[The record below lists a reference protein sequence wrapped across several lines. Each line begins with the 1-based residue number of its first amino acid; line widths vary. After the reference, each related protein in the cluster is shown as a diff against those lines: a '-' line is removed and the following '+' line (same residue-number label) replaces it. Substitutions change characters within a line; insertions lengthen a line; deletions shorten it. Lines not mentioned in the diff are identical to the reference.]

1 MGGKAGAVLV
11 FSVLGEAGEVKLGAG
26 EVVEVVG
33 AGGGSWFPAVSGASV
48 VKDRVVVIVGAA
60 EGRLAPCG
68 VVMLV
73 VVAVGALFVVKWG
86 LMVGAGVGGGA
97 AGGGGW
103 MKLRLSEGSG
113 SEALT
118 RL

>member
-11 FSVLGEAGEVKLGAG
+11 FSVLGEVKLGVG
-26 EVVEVVG
+26 EVVKVVE
-33 AGGGSWFPAVSGASV
+33 AGGGSRLPAVSEASV
-48 VKDRVVVIVGAA
+48 VKDGVGDAEDRLVPCNMVVVVVMVVVGAP
-60 EGRLAPCG
+60 LA
-68 VVMLV
+68 
-73 VVAVGALFVVKWG
+73 VKRG

-103 MKLRLSEGSG
+103 MKWRLSEGSG

>member
-1 MGGKAGAVLV
+1 MFPA
-11 FSVLGEAGEVKLGAG
+11 LGEAGEVKLGAG

-33 AGGGSWFPAVSGASV
+33 AGGGSRFPAVSGASV
-48 VKDRVVVIVGAA
+48 VKDRVAVIVGAA
-60 EGRLAPCG
+60 EGQLTPCG
-68 VVMLV
+68 VVAV
-73 VVAVGALFVVKWG
+73 VVVVVVGALLVVKRG

-103 MKLRLSEGSG
+103 IKWRLSGGSG